1 MSFIS
6 VVLAI
11 VTITPLSVHIISSL
25 FTWLLAVLSFIN
37 NLVLATVTLVW
48 ILLQI
53 LFTWLQSIFYAALSP
68 FNTLLTLVWSG
79 LKVPF
84 VKLVT
89 FLYKLGSA
97 LLGITQLTLQ
107 IVYYSLVLWISCYCI
122 ILIYRFLQ
130 RCDFAIQ
137 GEFYF
142 GPSPHNPNFD
152 GGSQHTLTIAPVI
165 LDDSRWRVHPL
176 NII

>member
-11 VTITPLSVHIISSL
+11 VTITPLLVHIISSL

-37 NLVLATVTLVW
+37 NLLLATVTPLW

-68 FNTLLTLVWSG
+68 LNTLLILVWSG
-79 LKVPF
+79 LEIPF

-89 FLYKLGSA
+89 FLYKLGSV
-97 LLGITQLTLQ
+97 LFGIIQLTLC
-107 IVYYSLVLWISCYCI
+107 IVYYGLVLLISCHCI

-137 GEFYF
+137 REFYF
-142 GPSPHNPNFD
+142 RPSPCNPNFG
-152 GGSQHTLTIAPVI
+152 GGSQCTLTKAPII
-165 LDDSRWRVHPL
+165 LDEGRWRVHLP